1 MSQFQF
7 IKSIDQINDVA
18 IFIDNLIKDHKIQF
32 VLLEGQIG
40 SGKSTLV
47 RALAQLWNNEK
58 VVPSPSFNK
67 MLIYDQFIHID
78 AYNMKANDLEQL
90 MDYFEDKIVLI
101 EWANLLNYDF
111 EHFIKIKIAYQSEF
125 TRLYLIEL
133 KE

>member
-1 MSQFQF
+1 MFETQF
-7 IKSIDQINDVA
+7 IKPIDQINDVA
-18 IFIDNLIKDHKIQF
+18 IFIAKLIEEQQVQF

-47 RALAQLWNNEK
+47 RALAQIWNNEK

-78 AYNMKANDLEQL
+78 AYNMKANELEQL
-90 MDYFEDKIVLI
+90 IDYFENKIVLI
-101 EWANLLNYDF
+101 EWANLLKYDF
-111 EHFIKIKIAYQSEF
+111 EHFIKIKIQYQSEF
-125 TRLYLIEL
+125 ERLYQIEL

>member
-1 MSQFQF
+1 MLQIQF

-18 IFIDNLIKDHKIQF
+18 IFIDDLIKDHQFQF

-78 AYNMKANDLEQL
+78 AYNMKLNDLEQL
-90 MDYFEDKIVLI
+90 IDYFEAKTVLI
-101 EWANLLNYDF
+101 EWADLLNYDF
-111 EHFIKIKIAYQSEF
+111 DHFIKIKITYQSEF
-125 TRLYLIEL
+125 ERFYQIEL